1 MIVLGVI
8 LVLIAAAV
16 GLGLIAAMVQ
26 LTPSVELDVPGG
38 TLSLPP
44 VAVLVT
50 GMVIVAVFWLGWV
63 MLRSGVRRSRRQ
75 RADAKAS
82 AREAEQARVEKEQRT
97 KEEFAARERQLVEE
111 RRRHEEERAALLK
124 EADARAAAGSAPS
137 STSSDAFPDRS
148 REPRVGSEE
157 ESAATPA
164 ESTRRE
170 TPTT

>member
-75 RADAKAS
+75 RAEAKDA
-82 AREAEQARVEKEQRT
+82 ARAAEQARVEKEQQT

-124 EADARAAAGSAPS
+124 EADARAVAGSAPS
-137 STSSDAFPDRS
+137 STSSDASLPRS
-148 REPRVGSEE
+148 KEPRVGSDDTR
-157 ESAATPA
+157 ATTPGDPP
-164 ESTRRE
+164 RRE